1 MEELNSKLAELE
13 NEMRSIYNEITG
25 REDEEIHGRFAEDVK
40 PTIFAEIHNTRADIA
55 EDLIADVR
63 KLESLLAEASENSRQ
78 KESINTRE
86 NLQHLQTDEMTDLK
100 SRSDWY
106 LTTNHPEEGVYK
118 DGDIERLIDELCD
131 SLANRLG
138 NWNLEESR
146 AVVLKTKE
154 QLLES
159 REQNNGEIK
168 GRIGQK
174 IQDIVQQ
181 IEEVEKG
188 KEVEGIEDN
197 KKMGGLFADLSGS
210 VKSAEEVSDFYRE
223 DKPAKEVQA
232 LDPNC
237 IE

>member
-1 MEELNSKLAELE
+1 M
-13 NEMRSIYNEITG
+13 
-25 REDEEIHGRFAEDVK
+25 
-40 PTIFAEIHNTRADIA
+40 
-55 EDLIADVR
+55 
-63 KLESLLAEASENSRQ
+63 
-78 KESINTRE
+78 
-86 NLQHLQTDEMTDLK
+86 
-100 SRSDWY
+100 
-106 LTTNHPEEGVYK
+106 
-118 DGDIERLIDELCD
+118 
-131 SLANRLG
+131 
-138 NWNLEESR
+138 
-146 AVVLKTKE
+146 KTKE

-197 KKMGGLFADLSGS
+197 KKRGGLFADLSGS